1 LIAVVIPCFKS
12 KETIIQVVSTIPAD
26 IQRIYVVDDHC
37 PDGTGKWLAGNM
49 SDPRLTIIYHKENQ
63 GVGGAVITGFK
74 AALADGNVDI
84 IVKIDSD
91 GQMDPSIMHKFVN
104 PILNGVSDY
113 TKGNRFFNVDDA
125 LSMPK
130 LRLLG
135 NAGLS
140 FLTKLSS
147 GYWSIMDPTNGYVAI
162 HVNVLQRLPLHKL
175 DKRYFFESDMLFR
188 LNLLKAVVKDIP
200 MEAKYADEV
209 SGLSEIRSTIE
220 FSYKN
225 VNRFFKRVFYNY
237 FLRDFNPASLFF
249 VFGFM
254 FLLFGS
260 IWGGVSW
267 WQSISLSIPA
277 TSGTV
282 MLSALPIF
290 MGFQMLLAAFQYDVS
305 SEPKYPVQ

>member
-1 LIAVVIPCFKS
+1 MIAVVIPCFKS

-254 FLLFGS
+254 FLLFGFT
-260 IWGGVSW
+260 WGGVNW
-267 WQSISLSIPA
+267 WKSISLSIPA

>member
-254 FLLFGS
+254 FLLFGFT
-260 IWGGVSW
+260 WGGVNW
-267 WQSISLSIPA
+267 WKSISLSIPA